1 MKLCCKFATMFQ
13 IARIFILL
21 VCGLAF
27 QETKAQCILRL
38 SGHVNDADTKE
49 HLADAVVL
57 IKELKLTVTTDK
69 DGFYSFKGLCPGVY
83 TLEVSHAGCITTE
96 KHIHLKADLETDI
109 ELSHAVTELQEVVI
123 QGKASG
129 AASPSSEIKG
139 KALEATRGLSLAE
152 SIKRISGVSM
162 LQTGANIY
170 KPVIHGLHSN
180 RVLILNNGVRQ
191 EGQQWGNEHAPEID
205 PFIAN
210 RISVIKG
217 ASAIR
222 YGADAIGGVILVE
235 PKLLRYDPGIAGE
248 MNTALFS
255 NNRMGVLS
263 AMLEGNS
270 AKKTAFSW
278 RVQGTV
284 KRGGYAHTPNYWL
297 ANSSN
302 EEYNFSAAAGWKKQ
316 TWGTEVFYSQFN
328 TRLGIFA
335 GSHIGN
341 VTDLWNSILSKDPPD
356 YIKNVDFSYKIDR
369 PYQDIQHQLLKAKI
383 WKNTG
388 NIGRLNLSLSGQY
401 NNRQEYDQKRFA
413 SSSNAPQLDLS
424 IATGMAE
431 LVWDHFSTGD
441 FRGTVGG
448 SFMYQNNQYE
458 RRLFIPNY
466 ESTNAGVFIIEKWTK
481 NKLDLEAGIRID
493 RKSIYN
499 TTDNGAVR
507 FYADRLFTN
516 LSGNIGFNY
525 RFTTALRVIVNAS
538 TAWRAPQINEL
549 YADGLHHGAARIEKG
564 NAALTPERANNVA
577 ANLLFSNSKWD
588 IDAGFY
594 HKEINGF
601 IFLEP
606 SFPPEL
612 TIRGAFPAFRYTQT
626 NARLSGFD
634 FSAAYS
640 FDAHFSST
648 VKASL
653 LRAWGKTNKQWL
665 IQMPADRYEAAVEY
679 NFGNARKLNETYVG
693 VNSTWVLQQTRVP
706 ATGNI
711 EVPGTTVKQ
720 SDYLNPPPA
729 YLLIGFEAG
738 TKLKW
743 KHNNVS
749 FILAVTNLLNKA
761 YRDYMNSFRYFSDE
775 MGRNI
780 SLRIRIPFD
789 IKHKHKS

>member
-1 MKLCCKFATMFQ
+1 MFQ
-13 IARIFILL
+13 IIKTGFLLFILF
-21 VCGLAF
+21 VNTAS
-27 QETKAQCILRL
+27 AQCTLTL
-38 SGHVNDADTKE
+38 TGHVNDVDTKE
-49 HLADAVVL
+49 HLADAVIL
-57 IKELKLTVTTDK
+57 IRELKLTETTDK

-83 TLEVSHAGCITTE
+83 TVIVSHAGCITAE
-96 KHIHLKADLETDI
+96 KHIHLKTDLETDI
-109 ELSHAVTELQEVVI
+109 DLSHAVTELQEVIV
-123 QGKASG
+123 QGKAMNNP
-129 AASPSSEIKG
+129 ASEIKG

-152 SIKRISGVSM
+152 SIKKVSGVSV
-162 LQTGANIY
+162 LQTGSNIY

-191 EGQQWGNEHAPEID
+191 EAQQWGNEHAPEID

-235 PKLLRYDPGIAGE
+235 PKLLRHDPGIGGE
-248 MNTALFS
+248 VNTAVFS

-263 AMLEGNS
+263 AMLESNS
-270 AKKTAFSW
+270 AKKPAFSW
-278 RVQGTV
+278 RLQGTV
-284 KRGGYAHTPNYWL
+284 KRGGYARTPNYWL
-297 ANSSN
+297 ANSAN
-302 EEYNFSAAAGWKKQ
+302 EEYNFSGTAGWKKQ
-316 TWGTEVFYSQFN
+316 DRGAEIFYSQFN

-341 VTDLWNSILSKDPPD
+341 VTDLWNAILAKNPPD
-356 YIKNVDFSYKIDR
+356 YIKNVGFSYNIDR
-369 PYQDIQHQLLKAKI
+369 PYQDIQHQLLKLKA

-388 NIGRLNLSLSGQY
+388 EKGRLNLIVSGQY

-413 SSSNAPQLDLS
+413 SSSNAPQLNLS
-424 IATGMAE
+424 IATGLTE
-431 LVWDHFSTGD
+431 LVWDHFNTGD

-448 SFMYQNNQYE
+448 SFMYQDNSYE

-466 ESTNAGVFIIEKWTK
+466 QSINAGIFAIEKWTK
-481 NKLDLEAGIRID
+481 NKLDLEAGVRFD

-499 TTDNGAVR
+499 THDNGNVR
-507 FYADRLFTN
+507 KYPDRVFN
-516 LSGNIGFNY
+516 NMSGNLGFNY
-525 RFTTALRVIVNAS
+525 RFTPALRLVFNAS
-538 TAWRAPQINEL
+538 TAWRAPQVNEL

-564 NAALTPERANNVA
+564 NAALHPERANNLALNVV
-577 ANLLFSNSKWD
+577 FSNTKFD
-588 IDAGFY
+588 LDAGVY

-606 SFPPEL
+606 MFPPEL

-626 NARLSGFD
+626 NARLTGFD
-634 FSAAYS
+634 LSAAWNI
-640 FDAHFSST
+640 DAHFSST
-648 VKASL
+648 IKASL
-653 LRAWGKTNKQWL
+653 LRAWDKTNKQWL

-679 NFGNARKLNETYVG
+679 TLGNARKLNDTYFG
-693 VNSTWVLQQTRVP
+693 INGAWVLQQTRVP
-706 ATGNI
+706 STGNI
-711 EVPGTTVKQ
+711 EIPGTTVKQ

-729 YLLIGFEAG
+729 YFLVGIEAG

-749 FILAVTNLLNKA
+749 FILSVTNLMNKA

-780 SLRIRIPFD
+780 SLRVRIP
-789 IKHKHKS
+789 IELKHNHKP